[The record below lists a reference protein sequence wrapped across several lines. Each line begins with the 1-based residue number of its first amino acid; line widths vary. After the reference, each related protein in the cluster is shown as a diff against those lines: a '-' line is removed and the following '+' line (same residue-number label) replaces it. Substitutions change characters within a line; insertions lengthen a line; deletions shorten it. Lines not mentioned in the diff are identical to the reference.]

1 MLPLQISN
9 FNIMQKKKK
18 KLALNAD
25 SPTLEHTDPSYHT
38 VVITVFLIVIFY

>member
-9 FNIMQKKKK
+9 FNIMQKKK